1 MRTVTT
7 MRTVTISWTIARIAE
22 AIRGAGRRIGVGWG
36 RGDSAGDT
44 RGDRGSRER
53 HAGASAPANSPA
65 PATRAAMAAGS
76 SGRLGRE
83 QQHSA
88 RLAGWPGRG
97 EPQAGAVRV
106 GGFAPVVE
114 RLE

>member
-1 MRTVTT
+1 MTITT

-22 AIRGAGRRIGVGWG
+22 ATRGAGRRIGL
-36 RGDSAGDT
+36 AG
-44 RGDRGSRER
+44 GAEIPPAIPKVIAV
-53 HAGASAPANSPA
+53 AGNATPAASAPANSPA